1 MRLGQLTFLRRL
13 GHAPIDSQGVNSEP
27 DRRPRLVWAAGVIA
41 MVLAGLAGL
50 GVLLAKQPYGYDLW
64 AYVLAARHLLAG
76 EPLYAAEPVVPFG
89 PYGEYHYAPATALPF
104 VLLAPLP
111 FEVAAVVFIAINLAV
126 AGAIAF
132 DLIRPLPRDVRPWAI
147 AALVLFL
154 PLILE
159 IALGNL
165 NLITLAFCLVA
176 WSLRN
181 RPAAAGA
188 ALAVAI
194 GIKLLPLALLLFYV
208 AAGRGRVAAWT
219 IAIGIAG
226 LALTALIFARDFP
239 SYVALLIAL
248 TDSSW
253 ATDLIAATPPVE
265 VGAILGSPIGRWLL
279 PIVALATA
287 VAGGLAARRAP
298 DDETHL
304 HHLALAFAPY
314 LASFGLFWFPYLV
327 LALPLMAS
335 TLDHALRLER
345 RWARGPLVAALALG
359 WLLLQVIGERNDLV
373 PIAAHLLGLVVLLA
387 VAIAVLVL
395 ARPRSLSERVAASAT
410 A

>member
-1 MRLGQLTFLRRL
+1 MRRL
-13 GHAPIDSQGVNSEP
+13 GHAPIDSQGVNPEP

-41 MVLAGLAGL
+41 MVLAGLAGV
-50 GVLLAKQPYGYDLW
+50 GILLAKQPYGYDLW

-76 EPLYAAEPVVPFG
+76 EPLYAAEPEVPFG
-89 PYGEYHYAPATALPF
+89 PYGEYHYAPPTAVPF

-126 AGAIAF
+126 AGGIAIV
-132 DLIRPLPRDVRPWAI
+132 LIRPLPRDVRPWAL

-194 GIKLLPLALLLFYV
+194 GIKLLPLALVLFYV
-208 AAGRGRVAAWT
+208 ASGRGRVVAWT

-226 LALTALIFARDFP
+226 LALTALLFARDFP

-253 ATDLIAATPPVE
+253 ATDLIATTPPAE

-287 VAGGLAARRAP
+287 VAGGLAARRVP

-314 LASFGLFWFPYLV
+314 LSSFGLFWFPYLV

-335 TLDHALRLER
+335 TLDRALRLER
-345 RWARGPLVAALALG
+345 RRARGPLVAALGLS

-395 ARPRSLSERVAASAT
+395 ARQRSLHERVTARAT

>member
-1 MRLGQLTFLRRL
+1 V
-13 GHAPIDSQGVNSEP
+13 SSEP

-41 MVLAGLAGL
+41 MVLAGLASL
-50 GVLLAKQPYGYDLW
+50 GVFLAKQPYGYDLW

-89 PYGEYHYAPATALPF
+89 PYGEYHYAPPTALPF

-111 FEVAAVVFIAINLAV
+111 FEVAAWVFIATNVAVATALAV
-126 AGAIAF
+126 Y
-132 DLIRPLPRDVRPWAI
+132 LIRALPRDARPWA
-147 AALVLFL
+147 AAAFVLFL

-165 NLITLAFCLVA
+165 NLITLAFCLLA

-188 ALAVAI
+188 ALAIAI
-194 GIKLLPLALLLFYV
+194 GIKLLPLALVLFYV
-208 AAGRGRVAAWT
+208 ASGRGRVVAWT
-219 IAIGIAG
+219 LAIGLAG
-226 LALTALIFARDFP
+226 LALTALVFARDFP

-248 TDSSW
+248 TDSRW
-253 ATDLIAATPPVE
+253 ATELIAATPPAE
-265 VGAILGSPIGRWLL
+265 VGALLASPIGRWLL
-279 PIVALATA
+279 PIVAVTTA
-287 VAGGLAARRAP
+287 IFGGLAARRAP
-298 DDETHL
+298 ADETHL

-335 TLDHALRLER
+335 TLERSLRFER
-345 RWARGPLVAALALG
+345 QAMRGALVAALALS
-359 WLLLQVIGERNDLV
+359 WLLLQVVGEQNDLV

-387 VAIAVLVL
+387 VALAVLVL
-395 ARPRSLSERVAASAT
+395 ARGRVGERVT
-410 A
+410 ARAPA